1 MKKNIVFLV
10 MAVFILIF
18 CGTYIYA
25 LHSPGYNVTDI
36 QISGNSKITSGE
48 IKNKAQWCMGKN
60 IFSLNLKRIE
70 EKLTE
75 DVRLRQVRVKK
86 IHPSS
91 IWIEV
96 EEKTPV
102 LWISLPNGFL
112 NQSDYGF
119 YGLSIDQEII
129 PLDKSDLS
137 HDLPMVNGLKEE
149 QVEEKSLGSLKPYQ
163 RWLNFKV
170 EKALEFYT
178 MLLENDSSSLEL
190 LAEINLADSP
200 NLILYLLPYGNK
212 VLLGAGD
219 YEKKWRRLKTIL
231 SAEKKIEEVLCMD
244 LRFDDQVVL
253 TRSSDILTSSDT
265 DSSSRSLDK
274 KGQKPRK
281 GSRSRIKE
289 QGTRVKDG

>member
-1 MKKNIVFLV
+1 MKKNIIFLV

-18 CGTYIYA
+18 SGTYIYA
-25 LHSPGYNVTDI
+25 LHSPVYNVTDI
-36 QISGNSKITSGE
+36 RISGNSKITSSE
-48 IKNKAQWCMGKN
+48 IKSKAQWCLGKN
-60 IFSLNLKRIE
+60 IFSLSMKRIE
-70 EKLTE
+70 EELRE

-96 EEKTPV
+96 EEKTSV

-163 RWLNFKV
+163 RWTNFKV

-200 NLILYLLPYGNK
+200 NLILYLLPFGNK

-231 SAEKKIEEVLCMD
+231 SAEKKIEEVLCLD

-253 TRSSDILTSSDT
+253 TRSSDELTSSDK
-265 DSSSRSLDK
+265 DSSSRSPDK
-274 KGQKPRK
+274 KEQKPVRGFKVK
-281 GSRSRIKE
+281 GQGSRIKK
-289 QGTRVKDG
+289 T